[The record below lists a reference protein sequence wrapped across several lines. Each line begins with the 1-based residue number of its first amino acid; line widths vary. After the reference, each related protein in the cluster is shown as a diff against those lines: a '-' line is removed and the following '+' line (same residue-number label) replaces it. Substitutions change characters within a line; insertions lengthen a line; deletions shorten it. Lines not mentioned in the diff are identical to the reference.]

1 MGVRKFWIGIVVV
14 VFLVSTGIGAVLLYD
29 HLDGTAR
36 GLQVYPD
43 DIDDTTD
50 KDIVRYENMSE
61 DEQSVFRSAVD
72 SENGLAPIP
81 ESADY
86 SIWYETEYVKYQNET
101 YRVHMVV
108 E

>member
-1 MGVRKFWIGIVVV
+1 MKKFWIGVVV
-14 VFLVSTGIGAVLLYD
+14 VIFLVSAGVGAVSLYD

-36 GLQVYPD
+36 ALEVHSS
-43 DIDDTTD
+43 DIENTTN
-50 KDIVRYENMSE
+50 KSIVHYENMSE
-61 DEQSVFRSAVD
+61 DEQSVFKSAVD